1 MVRAGVII
9 LSGIAWHAVCPARK
23 VFWTMNKILKL
34 SVVVA
39 LITLIACQ
47 AIYTAYHRIF
57 AHGQV
62 VEQVQHQ

>member
-1 MVRAGVII
+1 
-9 LSGIAWHAVCPARK
+9 
-23 VFWTMNKILKL
+23 MNKILKL